1 MAANSPPAPAICW
14 HSQPQRGADRRVQPV
29 CCGEVAG
36 AKAAAPHRHRI
47 LTDLADVALHD
58 LHAGR
63 RHRVQECAV
72 QCRSLHSAP
81 NTGSKRRAD
90 APSSGVI
97 ADAVERFTW
106 GIYAQAVEMRQG
118 MRHQSF
124 TARLVY
130 CPRAFFDHDDL
141 ESGLGAVQRRRE
153 SGRASTCHQNVDH
166 FRLARAEFST
176 PIRVRNSAAL
186 RTVNTN
192 PVIHALC
199 TNGSAI
205 PSITTAT

>member
-1 MAANSPPAPAICW
+1 M
-14 HSQPQRGADRRVQPV
+14 QPV
-29 CCGEVAG
+29 CSGEVAG

-63 RHRVQECAV
+63 CYRVQECAV
-72 QCRSLHSAP
+72 QCRSLHSTP

-90 APSSGVI
+90 APTSVVI
-97 ADAVERFTW
+97 ADAVERFTR
-106 GIYAQAVEMRQG
+106 GIYSKAVEMRQG

-124 TARLVY
+124 TAGLVY
-130 CPRAFFDHDDL
+130 CPPAFFDHDDL
-141 ESGLGAVQRRRE
+141 ESGLGAVQRGRE
-153 SGRASTCHQNVDH
+153 PGRASTCHENVDH

-186 RTVNTN
+186 STVNTSA
-192 PVIHALC
+192 VIHALC

-205 PSITTAT
+205 PSTTTAT